1 MRNKS
6 YICMLLAALCLVTGC
21 SKKNTITIDENTI
34 HLESK
39 PSENLN
45 LLDSPYQKWHITNKR
60 IFVLFGYGFNDEES
74 VEKYKSVLAENFGLD
89 EDGGLV
95 YPVVFPIDFKHN
107 GRFYASDLTSLINDD
122 SKELCGMILLGA
134 PDNTH
139 TALARVQ
146 DFWNMKVPYPVVAL
160 FSQDEILGME
170 STCDVVVDLAKSTE
184 FGSEE
189 DQVQEITEG
198 PEIVKEAVAYLALM
212 DSPMNKDRTLTK
224 HVAQMFPDR
233 KILHYIDPETGLQ
246 SINHFVL
253 N

>member
-1 MRNKS
+1 
-6 YICMLLAALCLVTGC
+6 
-21 SKKNTITIDENTI
+21 
-34 HLESK
+34 
-39 PSENLN
+39 
-45 LLDSPYQKWHITNKR
+45 
-60 IFVLFGYGFNDEES
+60 
-74 VEKYKSVLAENFGLD
+74 
-89 EDGGLV
+89 
-95 YPVVFPIDFKHN
+95 
-107 GRFYASDLTSLINDD
+107 
-122 SKELCGMILLGA
+122 
-134 PDNTH
+134 
-139 TALARVQ
+139 
-146 DFWNMKVPYPVVAL
+146 MKVPYPVVAL